1 MSRSKQRTHCQ
12 HSCAMCS
19 PRKGKVKYRKV
30 FRKRERATLADRA
43 ALVLGALVLSGCA
56 LFAPETP
63 TPCTLTLEAKQQAAQ
78 IELEF
83 MSEAVSACRA
93 EGAKTRAACKAYP
106 AIEAKYDARRAAWA
120 RCE

>member
-1 MSRSKQRTHCQ
+1 MKK
-12 HSCAMCS
+12 ALLYLS
-19 PRKGKVKYRKV
+19 PG
-30 FRKRERATLADRA
+30 
-43 ALVLGALVLSGCA
+43 VLLGLLSCA
-56 LFAPETP
+56 LFAPESP

-78 IELEF
+78 IEAEF
-83 MSEAVSACRA
+83 TLEAVKACRA